1 MNTERKLIFFDI
13 DGTIVTEARDGRI
26 IPDSTRTALR
36 KLQQNGHLCFINT
49 GRALA
54 EIDEPILQLQMDGL
68 VCGCGT
74 YIMYHDNVLAEHT
87 IPFDLGNRIL
97 ERYMTVIWNGSLK
110 ARGLYTIV
118 HKHIIAT

>member
-36 KLQQNGHLCFINT
+36 KLQQNGHLCVINT
-49 GRALA
+49 GRARA
-54 EIDEPILQLQMDGL
+54 EIDEPILQLQMDGR

-74 YIMYHDNVLAEHT
+74 YITYHDNVLAEHT

-97 ERYMTVIWNGSLK
+97 AALHDCNLEWILACVL
-110 ARGLYTIV
+110 
-118 HKHIIAT
+118 

>member
-1 MNTERKLIFFDI
+1 MDINVAQEAAYEYRTQTDFFDI

-26 IPDSTRTALR
+26 IPDSIRTALR

-68 VCGCGT
+68 VCGSGT
-74 YIMYHDNVLAEHT
+74 YITYS
-87 IPFDLGNRIL
+87 R
-97 ERYMTVIWNGSLK
+97 
-110 ARGLYTIV
+110 
-118 HKHIIAT
+118 

>member
-54 EIDEPILQLQMDGL
+54 
-68 VCGCGT
+68 
-74 YIMYHDNVLAEHT
+74 
-87 IPFDLGNRIL
+87 
-97 ERYMTVIWNGSLK
+97 
-110 ARGLYTIV
+110 
-118 HKHIIAT
+118 

>member
-36 KLQQNGHLCFINT
+36 KLQQ
-49 GRALA
+49 
-54 EIDEPILQLQMDGL
+54 MDGL

-74 YIMYHDNVLAEHT
+74 YITYHDNVLAEHT

-97 ERYMTVIWNGSLK
+97 AALHDCNLEWILE
-110 ARGLYTIV
+110 ARGLYIIV

>member
-68 VCGCGT
+68 RV
-74 YIMYHDNVLAEHT
+74 HDRSS
-87 IPFDLGNRIL
+87 F
-97 ERYMTVIWNGSLK
+97 
-110 ARGLYTIV
+110 
-118 HKHIIAT
+118 IIISV

>member
-49 GRALA
+49 G
-54 EIDEPILQLQMDGL
+54 
-68 VCGCGT
+68 
-74 YIMYHDNVLAEHT
+74 
-87 IPFDLGNRIL
+87 
-97 ERYMTVIWNGSLK
+97 
-110 ARGLYTIV
+110 
-118 HKHIIAT
+118 